1 MWTLE
6 WTDEFRRR
14 YSRYEKNNPRELRAV
29 LDNLDTY
36 VLSIQAGAHPLVR
49 AFGFVHTEP
58 MGVIAIDQKGGG
70 KALAQTRL
78 YVYPDAKAKV
88 LYAVTLGDKRSQSA
102 DIQFCRE
109 FVASVR
115 EQEGGSHEQE
125 ERNP

>member
-6 WTDEFRRR
+6 STDEFCRRR
-14 YSRYEKNNPRELRAV
+14 KRYEKDHPNELRAV

-36 VLSIQAGAHPLVR
+36 VLSIQAGAPPLVR
-49 AFGFVHTEP
+49 AFGFIHTEP

-78 YVYPDAKAKV
+78 YVYPDPKTKV
-88 LYAVTLGDKRSQSA
+88 LYAVTLGDKRSQRA

-115 EQEGGSHEQE
+115 EEESGSNEQE
-125 ERNP
+125 EPAQ